1 MKLKYYLRG
10 LGIGMAVTALIL
22 AITAKPETLSDD
34 QIRTRAKQLGMI
46 DAGDQVL
53 SNLKPSADD
62 AGNTVSVDEENA
74 SASESVGNNNAE
86 SESPESSAAESES
99 PESSA
104 AESESPESSAAESE
118 SPESIPAES
127 ESVEGS
133 SSESEESV
141 ASTEQETTES
151 TPVTINIKSGAGS
164 YSVAKLLAEAG
175 LIEDAREFDNYLCD
189 SGYSKSIR
197 VGSYSITPGS
207 TEEEIAKIITGKR

>member
-74 SASESVGNNNAE
+74 SASESVGNNN
-86 SESPESSAAESES
+86 AESES